1 MNANLRVLA
10 HILAAL
16 TLGITQGLG
25 DQFVTANQQTIQ
37 GHFSVTSSEAA
48 WLVAAYSA
56 TRIPAT
62 LLLYKA
68 RTQYGLRVFT
78 ELGLAVYTVMT
89 LLHLVVHDYDTMV
102 MLRAAAGFAAAPL
115 STLAILYC
123 VLVLT
128 ERFRLSVGLSLGLLG
143 SQITPPLARLI
154 SPFVLERAGWDGLVL
169 LECGLALLS
178 LAVVLMLKLPPM
190 PRNRVFGATDA
201 ISFPLLAGGIG
212 LLSMVLTLGRFYWW
226 LEAPWLGW
234 CLAMGV
240 LLLGLVCAIEINRK
254 QPMLELRF
262 MMQPSL
268 LLFAGTM
275 LAARLVMAEPVTGAV
290 GFFQNLGLLNDN
302 LAGLQIAILT
312 GTLLGTAISCVFC
325 SPDRA
330 HWLHIAG
337 LAVIAAAAWMESG
350 ATSLTRPPQFYLPQG
365 MIAFGTALFLPAA
378 MAWSLAWVIRTSPTK
393 LMGYI
398 AMFLGSQVLGA
409 QVGSAALGTFVILRE
424 KFHSAQIVAHL
435 TLQDP
440 AVALRAQQY
449 GAAYRPVLTDSV
461 QQGAQGLAR
470 LSALATRE
478 AYVLAY
484 DDLFLTVSVA
494 AALMLLGL
502 LFHRAVVAL
511 RAMAATRTA

>member
-78 ELGLAVYTVMT
+78 ELGLAVYAVMT
-89 LLHLVVHDYDTMV
+89 LLHLVVRDFDTMV

-115 STLAILYC
+115 STLALLYC

-128 ERFRLSVGLSLGLLG
+128 ERFRLSVGLSIGLLG

-154 SPFVLERAGWDGLVL
+154 SPYILDRVGWDGLVIM
-169 LECGLALLS
+169 ECGLALLS
-178 LAVVLMLKLPPM
+178 LAVVLMLKLPEM
-190 PRNRVFGATDA
+190 PRSRVFGATDA

-212 LLSMVLTLGRFYWW
+212 LVSMVLTLGRFYWW

-240 LLLGLVCAIEINRK
+240 LLLALVCAIEINRK

-262 MMQPSL
+262 MMQPTL

-302 LAGLQIAILT
+302 MAGLQIAILS
-312 GTLLGTAISCVFC
+312 GTLAGTAISCVFC

-330 HWLHIAG
+330 HWLHMAG
-337 LAVIAAAAWMESG
+337 LAVIGTAAWIESG
-350 ATSLTRPPQFYLPQG
+350 STSVTRPPDFYLPQA

-378 MAWSLAWVIRTSPTK
+378 MAWSLAWVMRTNPTK

-409 QVGSAALGTFVILRE
+409 QIGSALLGSFVIIRE
-424 KFHSAQIVAHL
+424 KFHSAQVVAHL

-440 AVALRAQQY
+440 LVVQRAQQY
-449 GAAYRPVLTDSV
+449 GAAYRPVLGDTTLQS
-461 QQGAQGLAR
+461 AEGLVR
-470 LSALATRE
+470 LGQLATRE

-484 DDLFLTVSVA
+484 DDLFLTVSAA

-502 LFHRAVVAL
+502 LTHRALVAL
-511 RAMAATRTA
+511 RGLGATRTA